1 MENGNQ
7 NNSQSDSESP
17 AVRTRFGRTLLEK
30 ILLAIIR
37 AHPFGEDTPERRLN
51 IALRAL
57 TGEDSKV
64 ETVAQ
69 DCDLPALRFMA
80 QERHRD
86 KGNRFLLY
94 MKQRKED
101 MPIKLPRLRS
111 DLALAKEAA
120 DKFFNPP
127 NEQSRKSTY
136 DRLREKF
143 SGSYYRKQGK
153 GDGVN
158 FREYFIYQAVE
169 HDYIA
174 ESFEY
179 QSLDTVF
186 EALRKNGVKV
196 ER

>member
-1 MENGNQ
+1 MHDEIPYIDG
-7 NNSQSDSESP
+7 EEY
-17 AVRTRFGRTLLEK
+17 AIETRLGRTFLETL
-30 ILLAIIR
+30 LLAIIN
-37 AHPFGEDTPERRLN
+37 AHPVGQDTPESRLN

-69 DCDLPALRFMA
+69 DTDLPALRFMA
-80 QERHRD
+80 QERHSD

-94 MKQRKED
+94 MKQRKENT
-101 MPIKLPRLRS
+101 PIKLPRKRS
-111 DLALAKEAA
+111 DLKLAQEAT

-127 NEQSRKSTY
+127 NEQARKSTY

-143 SGSYYRKQGK
+143 SGTYYRKQGK
-153 GDGVN
+153 GHDVN

-169 HDYIA
+169 HDYVA
-174 ESFEY
+174 ESLEA
-179 QSLDTVF
+179 QALDQIC
-186 EALRKNGVKV
+186 EILRKNGVEV